1 MNAQIMKIL
10 ATAAIAASAF
20 AAFAAPNPEA
30 KMHRLSATIEKERP
44 KLDDET
50 MRLVAAYRKNPSE
63 ENRAALKKR
72 VEANYDKVLARKKA
86 KLEDLKRTAKETS
99 KVREMQEIV
108 DEMTVNRNLSV
119 ERTMSRFSDPR
130 LRPGARAPKDGYLPV
145 LGAAQNVC
153 ISYAPVTNAEYRAFL
168 KSAGKSVPDGG
179 SDARHPAINVSRE
192 DAEAYCKW
200 LSQKDGGAAYRL
212 PTATE
217 WELAAGHMPK
227 DADFNCGIGDK
238 TSPVDAYAKTLSA
251 CGAIDMWV
259 NCWEWT
265 DAAGPGGEKLA
276 EAKGGAFDSARTACR
291 TERRGEMRNPAKGYG
306 NVGFRVVR
314 EK

>member
-1 MNAQIMKIL
+1 M
-10 ATAAIAASAF
+10 
-20 AAFAAPNPEA
+20 
-30 KMHRLSATIEKERP
+30 
-44 KLDDET
+44 
-50 MRLVAAYRKNPSE
+50 
-63 ENRAALKKR
+63 
-72 VEANYDKVLARKKA
+72 
-86 KLEDLKRTAKETS
+86 
-99 KVREMQEIV
+99 
-108 DEMTVNRNLSV
+108 
-119 ERTMSRFSDPR
+119 
-130 LRPGARAPKDGYLPV
+130 
-145 LGAAQNVC
+145 
-153 ISYAPVTNAEYRAFL
+153 

-179 SDARHPAINVSRE
+179 SDARHPAVNVSRE
-192 DAEAYCKW
+192 DAEAYYKW
-200 LSQKDGGAAYRL
+200 LSQKNGGAAYRL

-251 CGAIDMWV
+251 CGAIDMWG
-259 NCWEWT
+259 NCWEWTST

-276 EAKGGAFDSARTACR
+276 EVKGGAFDSARTECR